1 MPKKVK
7 NNTKKTRKKSFKIPP
22 GLIVGGTFFL
32 LLLIIIFSI
41 INLKVSNLKS
51 EVTKVNTLKKDITHI
66 ENRIKLLLFDYE
78 LDKDH
83 FKKYIKNNIMTFE
96 LTIPENQIYSIKQ
109 AIVSLAK
116 ENGFN
121 NNSDLLFYKDNSP
134 AFKTII
140 VPFTNYKNKTNN
152 TLKSTTS
159 DNIKNDTHKIAIIL
173 DDAGNNLDLAEEI
186 VKSPYKITL
195 SVIPF
200 TQYDR
205 ETAEMVRRYK
215 KELFLHLPMQ
225 PKSYPSTDPGKGA
238 ILLNTPESLIDII
251 VKKDVERLGNIDGA
265 NNHMGSALTENKQ
278 KMKQVLKY
286 LKKYT
291 DTFVDSHTAKNTVA
305 YDVCKDYMTYCGIN
319 NVFIDNLDDADYI
332 KDKINKGL
340 NLLEKDKKIIMIGH
354 LRPTTVKVLM
364 TYLPELEKKGIKFST
379 VKEVLT
385 N

>member
-1 MPKKVK
+1 MPRKAKS
-7 NNTKKTRKKSFKIPP
+7 NTKRTRKKSFKIPP

-32 LLLIIIFSI
+32 LLLVIIFSI

-51 EVTKVNTLKKDITHI
+51 EVTKANTLKKDITLI

-83 FKKYIKNNIMTFE
+83 FKKYVENNVITFE
-96 LTIPENQIYSIKQ
+96 LTIPENQIYGIRQ
-109 AIVSLAK
+109 AVISLAN

-121 NNSDLLFYKDNSP
+121 DNSDLLFYKNNSP
-134 AFKTII
+134 AFKVLII
-140 VPFTNYKNKTNN
+140 PFTAYKNTNN
-152 TLKSTTS
+152 NNLQSETS
-159 DNIKNDTHKIAIIL
+159 ENIKNDKHKIAIIL
-173 DDAGNNLDLAEEI
+173 DDAGNSLDLAEEI
-186 VKSPYKITL
+186 LKTPYKITL

-205 ETAEMVRRYK
+205 ETAEMVKKYK

-238 ILLNTPESLIDII
+238 ILLNTPESLINII
-251 VKKDVERLGNIDGA
+251 IKKDIERLGKVDGA
-265 NNHMGSALTENKQ
+265 NNHMGSALTENTQ

-319 NVFIDNLDDADYI
+319 NVFIDNVDDADYI
-332 KDKINKGL
+332 KDKINKGI
-340 NLLEKDKKIIMIGH
+340 NLLEKEKKVIMIGH

-364 TYLPELEKKGIKFST
+364 SYLPELEKKGIKFST
-379 VKEVLT
+379 VNEVLA

>member
-1 MPKKVK
+1 MPKKAK
-7 NNTKKTRKKSFKIPP
+7 NNTKRTRKKSFKIPP

-32 LLLIIIFSI
+32 LFLIIIFSI

-51 EVTKVNTLKKDITHI
+51 EITKANTLKKDITHI
-66 ENRIKLLLFDYE
+66 EDRIKLLLFDYE

-83 FKKYIKNNIMTFE
+83 FKKYIKNNIITFE

-109 AIVSLAK
+109 AIVSLAN

-121 NNSDLLFYKDNSP
+121 KNSDLLFYKDNSP

-140 VPFTNYKNKTNN
+140 IPFTNYKNKTNN
-152 TLKSTTS
+152 TFKSTTS

-205 ETAEMVRRYK
+205 ETAEIVRKYK
-215 KELFLHLPMQ
+215 KELFLHLPME
-225 PKSYPSTDPGKGA
+225 PKSYPSTDPGKGS

-251 VKKDVERLGNIDGA
+251 VKRDVERLGNIDGA

-291 DTFVDSHTAKNTVA
+291 DTFVDSHTTKNTVA

-319 NVFIDNLDDADYI
+319 NIFIDNLDNADYI

-354 LRPTTVKVLM
+354 LRPTTVKVLL

-379 VKEVLT
+379 VKEVLA